1 MAQELISHKV
11 LSLDFWQDTVTY
23 AGSVMPTGTIGCA
36 VLNIP
41 DETITRLDAPCMIL
55 NQLLT
60 GIGLKNVDMQL
71 LPKAQEAGRA
81 IIHELHD
88 VQPFSHLDRKQFED
102 YLTPAFSE
110 EAFAELNKTG
120 ELSDE
125 ELDNVSG
132 GCGRDYEPSGETPK
146 FHVGDRLAM
155 VHPVIGRSVA
165 VRVTYVSSVKSCM
178 NGVNVFTY
186 NTEGVYHKESF
197 TNVAEYD
204 LGIAEWVK

>member
-1 MAQELISHKV
+1 MNVSKELLKKAKTAKSAEELLELAKAENIE
-11 LSLDFWQDTVTY
+11 LSAEQ
-23 AGSVMPTGTIGCA
+23 AA
-36 VLNIP
+36 
-41 DETITRLDAPCMIL
+41 
-55 NQLLT
+55 
-60 GIGLKNVDMQL
+60 K
-71 LPKAQEAGRA
+71 
-81 IIHELHD
+81 
-88 VQPFSHLDRKQFED
+88 
-102 YLTPAFSE
+102 
-110 EAFAELNKTG
+110 AFAELNKTG

-186 NTEGVYHKESF
+186 NTVAIGNKDSY

-204 LGIAEWVK
+204 LFIAEWVK

>member
-1 MAQELISHKV
+1 MNVSKELLKKAKTAKSAEELLELAKAENIELTAEQAKEY
-11 LSLDFWQDTVTY
+11 F
-23 AGSVMPTGTIGCA
+23 ATIHA
-36 VLNIP
+36 
-41 DETITRLDAPCMIL
+41 
-55 NQLLT
+55 
-60 GIGLKNVDMQL
+60 
-71 LPKAQEAGRA
+71 
-81 IIHELHD
+81 
-88 VQPFSHLDRKQFED
+88 S
-102 YLTPAFSE
+102 
-110 EAFAELNKTG
+110 G

>member
-1 MAQELISHKV
+1 MNVSKELLKKAKTAKTAEELLELAKAENIE
-11 LSLDFWQDTVTY
+11 LSAEQ
-23 AGSVMPTGTIGCA
+23 AA
-36 VLNIP
+36 
-41 DETITRLDAPCMIL
+41 
-55 NQLLT
+55 
-60 GIGLKNVDMQL
+60 K
-71 LPKAQEAGRA
+71 
-81 IIHELHD
+81 
-88 VQPFSHLDRKQFED
+88 
-102 YLTPAFSE
+102 
-110 EAFAELNKTG
+110 AFAELNKTG

-155 VHPVIGRSVA
+155 VHPVIGRSIA

-186 NTEGVYHKESF
+186 NTEAIGNKDSY